1 MNPLIRNL
9 KTLFSWSQASRPRR
23 WLPFGRRGAPSA
35 AEARHGEDGTLAV
48 DGKSQPQEE
57 IGNGRHNRLATFT
70 GVALIAVVL
79 IATVEI
85 SAYFYT
91 TYLAKRYGI
100 LFYLP
105 HITESYATYAA
116 RVNPLLGWPSPQAMQ
131 QKPDGMAGTGTTASN
146 PKYVTQEF
154 PISAY
159 GDSFTAGFGVKPQ
172 YAWSNVLGKML
183 GCPIK
188 NYGVP
193 GYGTDQSYLRFHY
206 NTKDNAKI
214 VLFGQLSENI
224 QRNVNQLRNFLA
236 PVSQCQTKPRFVL
249 DEKGQL
255 DLVPIPKL
263 SEKNYKEFI
272 KNPERFLTNDY
283 FAPGGP
289 SGAQKLEFPY
299 SWSIIKAYKFFYD
312 RYVKGYKSYLQFY
325 KLDHPSH
332 AFPLNMAIIK
342 QFLLEAKNRG
352 KHPILLIF
360 PTDEDFRYYYQN
372 HKFVYQPL
380 IHELKKEHIE
390 YIDLG
395 SGILK
400 RFDGKNYMELF
411 LGEKYFHFNKEG
423 NRLIAQIIYDYFTAK
438 NYCPKTHKANEINM
452 EGTQKGRRYP
462 LQG

>member
-9 KTLFSWSQASRPRR
+9 QSFFSWSQDS
-23 WLPFGRRGAPSA
+23 RGAPSS
-35 AEARHGEDGTLAV
+35 AEARRGASSSPAV
-48 DGKSQPQEE
+48 GRQSRPQKNV
-57 IGNGRHNRLATFT
+57 GNGRHNRLITFT
-70 GVALIAVVL
+70 GVALIVL
-79 IATVEI
+79 VIIATVEI

-105 HITESYATYAA
+105 HITESYPAYAA
-116 RVNPLLGWPSPQAMQ
+116 RVNPLLGWPSPQSLLAQ
-131 QKPDGMAGTGTTASN
+131 PDGLAGNRATASSSEHL
-146 PKYVTQEF
+146 PKEI

-159 GDSFTAGFGVKPQ
+159 GDSFTAGFGVEAE
-172 YAWSNVLGKML
+172 YTWSNVLGKML
-183 GCPIK
+183 GCPIE

-206 NTKDNAKI
+206 NTQDDAKFI
-214 VLFGQLSENI
+214 LFGQLSENI

-236 PVSQCQTKPRFVL
+236 PIHQCQTKPRFVL
-249 DEKGQL
+249 GEEGQL
-255 DLVPIPKL
+255 DLVPIPHL
-263 SEKNYKEFI
+263 SAENYNEFL

-312 RYVKGYKSYLQFY
+312 RYFKGYKSYLQFY
-325 KLDHPSH
+325 QPDHPSR

-342 QFLLEAKNRG
+342 KFFQEAKNRD

-360 PTDEDFRYYYQN
+360 PTNEDFNFYYQN
-372 HKFVYQPL
+372 NKFVYQPL
-380 IHELKKEHIE
+380 IDELQKEHIE

-395 SGILK
+395 SGILE
-400 RFDGKNYMELF
+400 RLGGKNYMELF
-411 LGEKYFHFNKEG
+411 SGEKYFHFNKEG
-423 NRLIAQIIYDYFTAK
+423 NRLVAQIIYDYFTAK
-438 NYCPKTHKANEINM
+438 NYCPETHKSDVIYP
-452 EGTQKGRRYP
+452 EGIQTGRRYP